1 MYKRQQKFKELQKCF
16 NARNDT
22 KVKEKLISFLNDKL
36 VLPEEK
42 KESFQNEIT
51 TATTDTSS
59 TCDCVNIKVTSNDT
73 CIVDYAR
80 IVQRNRHLAKNVS
93 KQATI
98 LKSHSAKISSIKLQ
112 NDNLKAELSKK
123 KKRLSGVGENV
134 ISQINKLK
142 KKSQD
147 LSKKSKELKSLKLIS
162 THQRKQLL
170 TMKKEIG
177 RLSNVVSESLDLA
190 DEKENKTSEVEQKL
204 HSVNKLLKSTK

>member
-1 MYKRQQKFKELQKCF
+1 MGALFNRRQKKIKDLQKCF

-22 KVKEKLISFLNDKL
+22 KVKEKLLSFLNDKL

-73 CIVDYAR
+73 CSVDYAR

-98 LKSHSAKISSIKLQ
+98 LKSHSAKINSIKLQ

-123 KKRLSGVGENV
+123 KKRLSGENV

-162 THQRKQLL
+162 THQ
-170 TMKKEIG
+170 
-177 RLSNVVSESLDLA
+177 
-190 DEKENKTSEVEQKL
+190 
-204 HSVNKLLKSTK
+204 